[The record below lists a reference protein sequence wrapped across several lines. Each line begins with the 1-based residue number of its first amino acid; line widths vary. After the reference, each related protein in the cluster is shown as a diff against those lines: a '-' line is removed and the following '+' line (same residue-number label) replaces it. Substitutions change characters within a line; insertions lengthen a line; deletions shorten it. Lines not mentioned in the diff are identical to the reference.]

1 MSRSKR
7 LPSISLLLSVI
18 GAALLLPIGSVAVTQ
33 WQQAEERYE
42 AAVQVDSS
50 VERLDSLIR
59 LAPALDAEIRSST
72 WNAGGDELVADL
84 PPTVI
89 DFLGVDYG
97 ESMEPDRVLV
107 DRLLQP
113 LGHPE
118 LVDELNDA
126 RATADA
132 GDLDLFDS
140 AEQYAGVVTQ
150 VEALVQTELELL
162 GEVSA
167 TVGDGSIRQA
177 ARVAEATASM
187 QIAASGQHDKWAQLR
202 VSPFLA
208 ATPED
213 VTAFTVDIGI
223 LRDRKKALDEVMPS
237 GTQSGR
243 TWASLR
249 DSTELKELL
258 GLYDRT
264 ILDLATEGTGDS
276 GDTGTERLDLTN
288 VATTDLLEIAVEVND
303 SSAMADS
310 VSADVATLGEL
321 TLAELDQAAQS
332 AIEDARDTRNRTLIW
347 LVTAAAL
354 VILGVLALIV
364 LIARPVRRMADV
376 AELISV
382 GQLDVDLDENG
393 PTEIRNS
400 ARAMNQALQSLRNTE
415 AQAVAL
421 AEERLDDPI
430 LESQAVGGI
439 GESLQTA
446 VARLASS
453 LNERETFQQKLA
465 HEAAHDG
472 LTKIS
477 NRNAVLRHL
486 EAALA
491 RTRRSSTSLAILFL
505 DIDDFKAINDAHGHH
520 AGDAVLRNVATRLV
534 TSIRDGDL
542 AGRMGGDEFVVV
554 AEAVEDIDEAL
565 ALSERVVDAVSQP
578 VTFDGGTFIP
588 SLSIGVAIADGE
600 LSADELIRDADL
612 AVYRAKS
619 LGKGRTEVCDEDLRG
634 EVRER
639 ESIEKALDDAIDTG
653 QFVLHFQPS
662 VDATSHKITSFEALI
677 RWNHPE
683 RGVVGPNDFIPI
695 AERSSLIAR
704 IDRWVLRAAS
714 QQLAEWTD
722 HADFAKLPVAVNI
735 SGRHLGSGTLTDDVL
750 DALTDHGVDPQ
761 RLLLEVTETALLAD
775 LVTAARELTQLREA
789 GVRVA
794 LDDFGTGYMSLSH
807 LRSLPVDVLK
817 IDQTFIAEMVADA
830 DHPLIRL
837 IVDTGH
843 LLGVDVTAEGVETP
857 MQATALTEMGVDSL
871 QGFLFGR
878 PVDSTAV
885 RPEANS
891 ISGDEFHLEA
901 S

>member
-1 MSRSKR
+1 MSRSRR
-7 LPSISLLLSVI
+7 LPSISLLLSII
-18 GAALLLPIGSVAVTQ
+18 GAALLLPLGSVAVTQ

-59 LAPALDAEIRSST
+59 LAPAIDAEIRSST
-72 WNAGGDELVADL
+72 WNAGGEELVSDL
-84 PPTVI
+84 PPNVVA
-89 DFLGVDYG
+89 FLGVDYG
-97 ESMEPDRVLV
+97 ESMETDRQLV
-107 DRLLQP
+107 DGLLQP
-113 LGHPE
+113 LGHTE
-118 LVDELNDA
+118 LVAELNDV
-126 RATADA
+126 RAVADA
-132 GDLDLFDS
+132 GNLGLFD
-140 AEQYAGVVTQ
+140 AADRYASVVNQ
-150 VEALVQTELELL
+150 VEALVQTDLELL
-162 GEVSA
+162 GDLTA
-167 TVGDGSIRQA
+167 TVGDDSIRQA
-177 ARVAEATASM
+177 ARVAEATAAM
-187 QIAASGQHDKWAQLR
+187 QIAASGQHDRWAQLR

-223 LRDRKKALDEVMPS
+223 LRDRKQTLDGVMPTA
-237 GTQSGR
+237 TQSGR

-249 DSTELKELL
+249 DSAELKELL

-264 ILDLATEGTGDS
+264 ILDLATDGTPEPGDLGS
-276 GDTGTERLDLTN
+276 GIDLTN
-288 VATTDLLEIAVEVND
+288 VATTDLLEIAVEVNE

-310 VSADVATLGEL
+310 VNADIATLGEL
-321 TLAELDQAAQS
+321 TLAELDLAAQS
-332 AIEDARDTRNRTLIW
+332 AIEDARQTRNRALLW
-347 LVTAAAL
+347 LVAATSL
-354 VILGVLALIV
+354 VILSVVALIV

-376 AELISV
+376 AELLSV
-382 GQLDVDLDENG
+382 GKLDVQLDENG

-453 LNERETFQQKLA
+453 LNERESFQQKLA

-554 AEAVEDIDEAL
+554 AEAVQDIDEAL
-565 ALSERVVDAVSQP
+565 ALSERVVEAVSEP

-639 ESIEKALDDAIDTG
+639 ESIEKALDDAIETG

-662 VDATSHKITSFEALI
+662 VDAISHKITSFEALI

-722 HADFAKLPVAVNI
+722 HPDFSQHPVAVNI

-750 DALTDHGVDPQ
+750 DALNDHGVDPR

-807 LRSLPVDVLK
+807 LRGLPVDVLK
-817 IDQTFIAEMVADA
+817 IDQTFIAEMVADS

-843 LLGVDVTAEGVETP
+843 LLGVDVTAEGVETA
-857 MQATALTEMGVDSL
+857 MQASALTEMGVDSL
-871 QGFLFGR
+871 QGFLFGH
-878 PVDSTAV
+878 PVDSTSV
-885 RPEANS
+885 QQQANL
-891 ISGDEFHLEA
+891 ISNDELHIDA